1 MANIGWGHVMAAA
14 VGGYLNGQQIGQR
27 QLDAE
32 EEKKAKAEDRAYM
45 LTQRQRTTKQ
55 QGVEDQLQT
64 NLQDA
69 ARPVTITEGAGGM
82 VRPATM
88 DNSDVGLPE
97 NAALPNGGLLPAGY
111 RVADQTFTDRPQAE
125 AAAAKQNAP
134 EAVNNRVIAAYRGA
148 GQVDKAMQVE
158 GSMRTA
164 ELQKMQLADTK
175 WRRDLGGAMQGGH
188 QGLAALATNS
198 EAGPMAGMK
207 VQAIPGADG
216 KVTYGALDAD
226 GKVQPI
232 PGLPSFTNDQNGI
245 TQAAFM
251 LDKTITP
258 EARLAHY
265 TAETNRAE
273 DKAQHKSEFDATI
286 DDRKIQHAEAAR
298 HNMAMEGLTG
308 RQLGIMAARYGA
320 GSTINSSEVAPF
332 DPLADFDTKQARKGA
347 MDQATEEA
355 KNSGKTVSDAE
366 IAKRAQGIYSALRT
380 AASSEN
386 TNMHVQSVVSTAFRK
401 AGADPEAYADTYD
414 QAQKVAGPQQLAAW
428 GFKPPGATASAKPK
442 APASAMSS
450 IPAALAATP
459 APQAQARPL
468 NTIEQIEANK
478 VTALVPLAQQVK
490 QADAQYVAAAKSG
503 DQQSSGLYMQRKQ
516 ELRAQLEQQVTDK
529 FGNNA
534 AKVLDQ
540 LFAQ

>member
-1 MANIGWGHVMAAA
+1 MAQVGWGHALAAL
-14 VGGYLNGQQIGQR
+14 VGGYLNGQQIVKSR
-27 QLDAE
+27 DDAE
-32 EEKKAKAEDRAYM
+32 EEKKTKAEDRAYM
-45 LTQRQRTTKQ
+45 QAQRQRTTKQ

-64 NLQDA
+64 SLQDA

-111 RVADQTFTDRPQAE
+111 RVADQAFTDRPQAE

-134 EAVNNRVIAAYRGA
+134 EAVNSRVIAAYRGA

-164 ELQKMQLADTK
+164 EVQKMQLADAK

-207 VQAIPGADG
+207 VQVIPSADG
-216 KVTYGALDAD
+216 KVTYGAMGPD
-226 GKVQPI
+226 GKIQPI

-251 LDKTITP
+251 LDKTVTP

-265 TAETNRAE
+265 TQLEDRDLRQKNGDRDYKLKEREVDSRIELRGAQAENMMLRA
-273 DKAQHKSEFDATI
+273 
-286 DDRKIQHAEAAR
+286 
-298 HNMAMEGLTG
+298 N
-308 RQLGIMAARYGA
+308 IMASRGTGGG
-320 GSTINSSEVAPF
+320 GSGRSSSGQEPASF
-332 DPLADFDTKQARKGA
+332 DPLSDFDPKQARKAA
-347 MDQATEEA
+347 MDQAAEDA

-380 AASSEN
+380 AAASEN

-401 AGADPEAYADTYD
+401 AGSDPEAYADTYN
-414 QAQKVAGPQQLAAW
+414 QAQKVAGPQQLAVW
-428 GFKPPGATASAKPK
+428 GYKPPGATGSAKP
-442 APASAMSS
+442 
-450 IPAALAATP
+450 PAAASPMSGTPVALASTP
-459 APQAQARPL
+459 APQAQPRPL

-478 VTALVPLAQQVK
+478 MTALVPLAQQVK

-503 DQQSSGLYMQRKQ
+503 DQRASGMYMQRKQ
-516 ELRAQLEQQVTDK
+516 ELRAQLEKQASDK

-540 LFAQ
+540 LYAQ